1 MNTDQRPSNQRTGM
15 MIRPEPDLEMRLRI
29 DAARARSPIGK
40 YICAIIAAYYAQQDA
55 QPTAVQPATTAS
67 V

>member
-1 MNTDQRPSNQRTGM
+1 MTTEQRPSNQRTGM

-40 YICAIIAAYYAQQDA
+40 YICAIIAQHYAQQDA
-55 QPTAVQPATTAS
+55 QPPSSLPTSASAT
-67 V
+67 